1 MKIKLLLFLLIG
13 TFSRAQDW
21 QWIKEGGGTGTAS
34 SNTKEQVYSMVTD
47 SQNNIYILSKVAGS
61 GVEIDGNPKNTYD
74 SGNPNEVVLAS
85 FSCDGT
91 YRWSKIIGGNGTEN
105 INAVQV
111 DSQDNVYVAGKV
123 ATCNGGG
130 AGNFYYARIDDEY
143 EFINTGSACTLIFLA
158 KFDTNGTIQY
168 VKRPQLPTTTSQ
180 AVTYTASYNVEIHND
195 IIYWSVW
202 LPPGVYADGAFT
214 NSNPDAY
221 TPYVLKYNLDGS
233 FIEAVQL
240 GTIQGLYDFYIKY
253 YRNPYNG
260 YYYMTYQRTNSGATF
275 SINGQPIVNSA
286 ALICYDNLGQYQW
299 KVENSSTQENIL
311 KFFNITFDP
320 QNNIYISGHITG
332 LNMVSF
338 AGYSTPDPVT
348 PAFIMKLNPTATT
361 LLWASNHN
369 ILDSGSLG
377 YLFYNGNEVAYTGR
391 CAGPNFTWGSQTM
404 YVNEIN
410 QGQDVLFA
418 RFDSTTGDC
427 LSLNKINSDVGST
440 DFGNAIA
447 VDASGDYIV
456 GGGFG
461 HYIYDMNNNVST
473 NEGGPSDFF
482 LAKFSTQ
489 ACTPLNNESFDE
501 SQIRVYPNPANEFI
515 MVSVTENTKYKLYS
529 IAGQLVKIGSLSV
542 NENSINLQELSKGC
556 YLLKLS
562 NENNTVLTLKVLK
575 E

>member
-1 MKIKLLLFLLIG
+1 M
-13 TFSRAQDW
+13 
-21 QWIKEGGGTGTAS
+21 
-34 SNTKEQVYSMVTD
+34 
-47 SQNNIYILSKVAGS
+47 
-61 GVEIDGNPKNTYD
+61 
-74 SGNPNEVVLAS
+74 
-85 FSCDGT
+85 
-91 YRWSKIIGGNGTEN
+91 
-105 INAVQV
+105 
-111 DSQDNVYVAGKV
+111 
-123 ATCNGGG
+123 GG

-143 EFINTGSACTLIFLA
+143 EFINSSSACTLIFLA
-158 KFDTNGTIQY
+158 KFNSSGVLQY
-168 VKRPQLPTTTSQ
+168 VKRPEPPVSLLSNATLNTLSF
-180 AVTYTASYNVEIHND
+180 EIHDD
-195 IIYWSVW
+195 ILYWFLW
-202 LPPGVYADGAFT
+202 LKPGSYESGALV
-214 NSNPDAY
+214 NNNMSDPE
-221 TPYVLKYNLDGS
+221 TPYVLKYYPDGT
-233 FIEAVQL
+233 FMEAIQL
-240 GTIQGLYDFYIKY
+240 GTIQNNYPVVANY

-260 YYYMTYQRTNSGATF
+260 YFYMTYRKVNSGGSF
-275 SINGQPIVNSA
+275 SINGLSIVNSA

-418 RFDSTTGDC
+418 RFDSTTGNC

-461 HYIYDMNNNVST
+461 HYIYDMNNNVSI
-473 NEGGPSDFF
+473 NEGGPTDFF

-489 ACTPLNNESFDE
+489 ACSPLSNESFE
-501 SQIRVYPNPANEFI
+501 ETQLQVYPNPANEFI
-515 MVSVTENTKYKLYS
+515 QVSVTENTKYELYNVT
-529 IAGQLVKIGSLSV
+529 GQLVKIGSLSV
-542 NENSINLQELSKGC
+542 NENSINIQELSKGC
-556 YLLKLS
+556 YLLKLKS
-562 NENNTVLTLKVLK
+562 ENKLLKILK
-575 E
+575 Q

>member
-47 SQNNIYILSKVAGS
+47 SQNNIYILSRVRGS
-61 GVEIDGNPKNTYD
+61 DVEIDGNSKATYGYSTPSD
-74 SGNPNEVVLAS
+74 VVLAS
-85 FSCDGT
+85 FSCNGT

-111 DSQDNVYVAGKV
+111 DSQDNVYVVGNV

-143 EFINTGSACTLIFLA
+143 EFINSDSACTLIFLA

-168 VKRPQLPTTTSQ
+168 VKRPQLPTTPSL
-180 AVTYTASYNVEIHND
+180 AGTYTRSYNLQIHND
-195 IIYWSVW
+195 VLYWFVW

-214 NSNPDAY
+214 NSSPDAY

-240 GTIQGLYDFYIKY
+240 GTVQGLYDFYIKC

-260 YYYMTYQRTNSGATF
+260 YYYMTYERANSGASF
-275 SINGQPIVNSA
+275 SINGQPIVNSSA
-286 ALICYDNLGQYQW
+286 IICYDTTGQFLWKRENTNDGSSGITMELYNLD
-299 KVENSSTQENIL
+299 
-311 KFFNITFDP
+311 FDP
-320 QNNIYISGHITG
+320 QNNIYIAGEMLG
-332 LNMVSF
+332 LNMDSFIGFSVS
-338 AGYSTPDPVT
+338 ATAR
-348 PAFIMKLNPTATT
+348 PAFVMKTDPTANS
-361 LLWASNHN
+361 LIWAS
-369 ILDSGSLG
+369 SYTGTGSNNLG
-377 YLFYNGNEVAYTGR
+377 AIKFNNTEVAYTGW
-391 CAGPNFTWGSQTM
+391 CFGTSFSWGTQTLVAPNT
-404 YVNEIN
+404 NE
-410 QGQDVLFA
+410 GQDVLFA
-418 RFDSTTGDC
+418 RFDSTTGNC

-447 VDASGDYIV
+447 VDTSGDYIV

-489 ACTPLNNESFDE
+489 ACTPLSNEYFEE
-501 SQIRVYPNPANEFI
+501 SLMRVYPNPANEFI
-515 MVSVTENTKYKLYS
+515 TVSVTENTKYELYS
-529 IAGQLVKIGSLSV
+529 ITGQLVKIGSLSV

-562 NENNTVLTLKVLK
+562 NEKKLLKILK
-575 E
+575 Q